1 MDASEFNEKLK
12 NSSIVDRAN
21 DKLKKDGWL
30 PSSEVLDMVLDEFNI
45 VKIKITDLFGET
57 ES

>member
-1 MDASEFNEKLK
+1 MNTSEFNEKLK
-12 NSSIVDRAN
+12 NSDIFDRAN

-30 PSSEVLDMVLDEFNI
+30 PSSYVLDMILKEFNI
-45 VKIKITDLFGET
+45 LETPDPFEET